1 MTEDAKI
8 NYELQKPVGLQ
19 VRHVEQIITKKRRR
33 VIVRPNVHQ
42 SDDDSRTANEG

>member
-19 VRHVEQIITKKRRR
+19 VRHVEVITKKRRR
-33 VIVRPNVHQ
+33 VIVRPNVDQ

>member
-8 NYELQKPVGLQ
+8 NYELQKHVGLQ
-19 VRHVEQIITKKRRR
+19 VELITKKRRR
-33 VIVRPNVHQ
+33 VIVRPNVDY